1 MKKYNSVTCEVTLDK
16 ECGYNKI
23 IIENLKGMFTG
34 YFETIEGVIDFI
46 VKNCDDDKIIEI
58 LDYLKLPYN
67 VKFIEYKIAKRC
79 KHLF

>member
-16 ECGYNKI
+16 ECGKI

-67 VKFIEYKIAKRC
+67 VKFIEYKIAK
-79 KHLF
+79 KHTFYL